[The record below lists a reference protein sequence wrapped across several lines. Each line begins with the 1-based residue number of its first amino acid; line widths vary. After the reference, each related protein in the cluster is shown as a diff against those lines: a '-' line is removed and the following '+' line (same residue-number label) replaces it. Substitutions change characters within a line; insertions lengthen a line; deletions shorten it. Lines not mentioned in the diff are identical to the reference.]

1 MHVFQVFEQ
10 KKFMFS
16 EGSFHFFSH
25 MVHNNIIRRAL
36 RVHNIKPNNIPK
48 MKIKTLLATVAIAL
62 ISLTA
67 NAQSG
72 HDLQDDGLRGA
83 VKKVDAVMYEAMY
96 DQNDNVARGDQLE
109 HLITEYNQRG
119 YRRSQTYLSVAEDII
134 FRTRYKHD
142 GFGLTTLEHVVDNQD
157 RVIGRT
163 YYVYDA
169 DHTLVEV
176 YVEDAERQVES
187 RLRLHHDKQG
197 RIDQRSYND
206 HVNEIFRREKYIF
219 NANGTINKAII
230 YDRSKQKIQEKRW
243 EYDAQ
248 GQPVSYT
255 LYDYTEAEPEMFVTL
270 YEREYDSHG
279 NWTRCTE
286 FEVQGDRRFPTFT
299 TERKIEYF

>member
-1 MHVFQVFEQ
+1 MHVFQIFEQ

-163 YYVYDA
+163 YYVYDQ

-243 EYDAQ
+243 EYDAH

-299 TERKIEYF
+299 TVRTIEYF

>member
-1 MHVFQVFEQ
+1 
-10 KKFMFS
+10 
-16 EGSFHFFSH
+16 
-25 MVHNNIIRRAL
+25 
-36 RVHNIKPNNIPK
+36 
-48 MKIKTLLATVAIAL
+48 MKIKNLLATLAIAA
-62 ISLTA
+62 ITLTA
-67 NAQSG
+67 SAQSG

-83 VKKVDAVMYEAMY
+83 VKRVDSKLYEAMY

-109 HLITEYNQRG
+109 HLITEYNQKG
-119 YRRSQTYLSVAEDII
+119 FRRSQTYLSVAEDVI

-187 RLRLHHDKQG
+187 RLRLHHDAQG

-206 HVNEIFRREKYIF
+206 HVNEIFRREKYVF
-219 NANGTINKAII
+219 NANGTINKAVI

-248 GQPVSYT
+248 GEPVSYT

-270 YEREYDSHG
+270 YVREYDSHG
-279 NWTRCTE
+279 NWVRCTE
-286 FEVQGDRRFPTFT
+286 YEVQGDRKFPTYT